1 MAFTTAGLNRFLQ
14 EFKAFLDGTDITL
27 VALAPNGDFIAG
39 GAASF
44 GDITN
49 NVIDL
54 DSPII
59 FSVVAGNEVRS
70 LSLFQGSVSNQS
82 TMTNAIQLAQITFA
96 SGTYNFTSSGTLTV
110 SEFKISVQN

>member
-54 DSPII
+54 DDPIV
-59 FSVVAGNEVRS
+59 FSITAGNEVRS
-70 LSLFQGSVSNQS
+70 LSLFDGVVTNQS
-82 TMTNAIQLAQITFA
+82 TMGSATQLAQITFA
-96 SGTYNFTSSGTLTV
+96 SGTYNFTSSGSLTI